1 MARQPQAARG
11 QATNPIATLLLQ
23 HAPVLT
29 SVAIFSGIIN
39 VLALSGSFYML
50 QVYDRVLP
58 SQSIPTLI
66 GLSILMIGLYAISGL
81 LEYFRSRIM
90 IRIGTRIDKVLSP
103 KIFHAVQILPLRSR
117 HGGDGM
123 APLRDLDTIRSFM
136 GGLGLPA
143 LFDLP
148 WIPVYLFFVY
158 LLHPSLA
165 VIAVLGA
172 VVLIILTF
180 ITEHRSNAP
189 LKSAS
194 QAGGQRMAIAEQA
207 RRNAEA
213 IYAMGLS
220 PISAPAMRP

>member
-66 GLSILMIGLYAISGL
+66 GLSILMVGLYAISGL

-148 WIPVYLFFVY
+148 
-158 LLHPSLA
+158 
-165 VIAVLGA
+165 
-172 VVLIILTF
+172 
-180 ITEHRSNAP
+180 
-189 LKSAS
+189 
-194 QAGGQRMAIAEQA
+194 
-207 RRNAEA
+207 
-213 IYAMGLS
+213 
-220 PISAPAMRP
+220 